1 MHQMRTA
8 IITGASSGM
17 GMQFLMQMDAH
28 LQVDEV
34 IVVARR
40 EDRLKEL
47 QNYTKAKVV
56 PLPLDLT
63 DPSAVPALKE
73 FLKKRDPDV
82 RLLVNAAGF
91 GKFEPFAEG
100 DPDVHR
106 RMVDLNCRALQDVTY
121 AVLPYMSDGSKIVQF
136 GSMSAFQPVPYIGLY
151 GATKAFVLSFTRALN
166 AELRGTGIRA
176 LCLCPYWVKTD
187 FFDVAGGSEYVHNFP
202 VMYQPDFIVRK
213 CYETIEKHPKKDV
226 CVPGFLAK
234 GQRFLVKILPH
245 GMIMRI
251 WLRQQ
256 GLKPEK
262 INEKKETAGT
272 ADIQKEQ

>member
-1 MHQMRTA
+1 MRTA

-17 GMQFLMQMDAH
+17 GRQFLEQLDGHMD
-28 LQVDEV
+28 VEEV
-34 IVVARR
+34 LVVARR
-40 EDRLKEL
+40 ADRLNEL
-47 QNYTKAKVV
+47 QAHTRAKVV

-63 DPSAVPALKE
+63 DPRSVERLKE
-73 FLKKRDPDV
+73 VLEERKPDV

-121 AVLPYMSDGSKIVQF
+121 AVLPYMNDGSRIVQF

-166 AELRGTGIRA
+166 VELRGTGIRA

-187 FFDVAGGSEYVHNFP
+187 FFDVAGGNEYVHNFP

-213 CYETIEKHPKKDV
+213 CYETLEKHPKKDV

-245 GMIMRI
+245 GMVMRI

-256 GLKPEK
+256 GNDPAA
-262 INEKKETAGT
+262 INRKK
-272 ADIQKEQ
+272 K